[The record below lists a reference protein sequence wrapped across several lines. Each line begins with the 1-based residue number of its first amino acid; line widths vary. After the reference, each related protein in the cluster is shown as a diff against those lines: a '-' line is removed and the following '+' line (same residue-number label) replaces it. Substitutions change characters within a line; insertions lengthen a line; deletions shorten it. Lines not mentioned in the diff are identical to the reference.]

1 MIKLRHLIGDLIMKI
16 KIAATIGL
24 IFFLSMIS
32 GCQKQID
39 NDFIVKYKAPN
50 SYYSSNPMWG
60 AHYQMNTSSYPG
72 NDFYNQNF

>member
-1 MIKLRHLIGDLIMKI
+1 MKCKKTTFLGLMILLVG
-16 KIAATIGL
+16 
-24 IFFLSMIS
+24 IS
-32 GCQKQID
+32 GCQKQMD

-60 AHYQMNTSSYPG
+60 AHYQMNTSNYPG